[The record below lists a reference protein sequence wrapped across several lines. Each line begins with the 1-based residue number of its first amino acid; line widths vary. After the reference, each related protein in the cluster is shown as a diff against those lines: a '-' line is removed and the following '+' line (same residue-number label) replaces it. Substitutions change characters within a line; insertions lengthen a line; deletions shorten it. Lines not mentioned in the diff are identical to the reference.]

1 MKTEAQVR
9 QKLKQVI
16 FRHRKEF
23 VREGLSRR
31 PQNCAHNR
39 TVRLPVHT
47 GNRASLRVC
56 DYRQGDDAMDVVCDP
71 TMAGDEQAQECP
83 FFACR
88 QTASSLKE
96 DFKAKLGL
104 DGSPVQ
110 IGVIASEYPD
120 VAALMWV
127 MGPGKNVDK
136 NDPEDAQES
145 ILALFGSDAFEEPE
159 TLPRRPLVEDGDD
172 G

>member
-1 MKTEAQVR
+1 MKTEGQVR

-23 VREGLSRR
+23 VHAGLARR

-56 DYRQGDDAMDVVCDP
+56 NYRLGDDEMNVVCDP

-83 FFACR
+83 YFSCR

-96 DFKAKLGL
+96 EFKAKLGL
-104 DGSPVQ
+104 DGSSVQ

-127 MGPGKNVDK
+127 MGPGKNVDVH
-136 NDPEDAQES
+136 DPDEPQEN
-145 ILALFGSDAFEEPE
+145 ILALFGSDALEEPE
-159 TLPRRPLVEDGDD
+159 RLPRRPLVEDGD
-172 G
+172 GV